1 MDNFYYKEKEI
12 KVLKT
17 SYMELKSR
25 LSELNAEF
33 ISEEIQ
39 INYVLENPEKTFPS
53 GDYLR
58 IRQINPQ
65 IKPKNECMN

>member
-39 INYVLENPEKTFPS
+39 INYS
-53 GDYLR
+53 
-58 IRQINPQ
+58 
-65 IKPKNECMN
+65 